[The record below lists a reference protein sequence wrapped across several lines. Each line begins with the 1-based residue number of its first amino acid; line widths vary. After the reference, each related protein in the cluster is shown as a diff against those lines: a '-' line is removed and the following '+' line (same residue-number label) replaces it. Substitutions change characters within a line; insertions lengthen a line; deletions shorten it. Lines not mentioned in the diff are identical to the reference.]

1 MSHTISGKLRKAP
14 FIKDG
19 CGKDGNSTMYAI
31 ELAEQVSDRQTG
43 EKTYTNYKA
52 AIFASSQGQKS
63 FYDNALSEGSFV
75 VVSCEKL
82 KVESREHN
90 GKTYITLNMENARLE
105 NAMFAES
112 GNQQQQPQGQQQAP
126 QQRQQGVSQY
136 DYDQSIPFAPLGHSF
151 PRHAIQSI

>member
-14 FIKDG
+14 HTKEG
-19 CGKDGNSTMYAI
+19 CGKDGNSTLYAI
-31 ELAEQVSDRQTG
+31 ELSEQLTDRQSG

-52 AIFASSQGQKS
+52 AIFASSQVQKS

-82 KVESREHN
+82 KVESRDYN

-105 NAMFAES
+105 NAMFAEGAS
-112 GNQQQQPQGQQQAP
+112 QQQQQPQGQQRVP
-126 QQRQQGVSQY
+126 QQPQGQTGGWGVPQQPQGSEPTM
-136 DYDQSIPFAPLGHSF
+136 DFDDTIPF
-151 PRHAIQSI
+151 